1 MWKLW
6 TTTRRGYDYAKT
18 FTADSSWR
26 AFVRGLHATAGRNAL
41 ARELRVP
48 PQRISEI
55 VKGRRGISA
64 DTALR
69 LGRYFNTSPEFWINL
84 QTKFDLRS
92 AMEIV
97 GPELRL
103 VRARRV
109 AA

>member
-1 MWKLW
+1 MIVPKLLPLIHP
-6 TTTRRGYDYAKT
+6 GEHLFED
-18 FTADSSWR
+18 FMQPLGIS
-26 AFVRGLHATAGRNAL
+26 RNAL

-69 LGRYFNTSPEFWINL
+69 LGRHFNTSPEFWITL

-92 AMEIV
+92 TMEVV